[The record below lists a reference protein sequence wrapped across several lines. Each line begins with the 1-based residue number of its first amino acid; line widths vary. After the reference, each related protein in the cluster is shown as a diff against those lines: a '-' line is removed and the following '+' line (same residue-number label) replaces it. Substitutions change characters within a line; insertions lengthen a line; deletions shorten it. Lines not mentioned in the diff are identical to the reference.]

1 MRVSMTLF
9 LVLLGG
15 CGSCLD
21 DRKPDVDDGPPKIK
35 MVTTTTD
42 AGKRLVVVGDSVKFS
57 SVVGRDGG
65 SSEQR

>member
-1 MRVSMTLF
+1 MRVSMTLL

-21 DRKPDVDDGPPKIK
+21 DRKPDVDDGPPK
-35 MVTTTTD
+35 VTTITATTD
-42 AGKRLVVVGDSVKFS
+42 AGKRPVVVGDSVRFS

-65 SSEQR
+65 ARERR